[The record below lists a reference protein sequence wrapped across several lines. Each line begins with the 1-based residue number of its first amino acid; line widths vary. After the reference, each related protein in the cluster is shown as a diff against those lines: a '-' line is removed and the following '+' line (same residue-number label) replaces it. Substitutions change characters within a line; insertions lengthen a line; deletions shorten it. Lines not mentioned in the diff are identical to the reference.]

1 MAMSTTQLV
10 VRGPEQG
17 RASWFLNSLVTERVQ
32 MAETGGAYG
41 ITEHLL
47 TAASNPPVHVHDDE
61 DEAFYVLDG
70 ELELEVAGQV
80 VVAGPG
86 TYALAPRAVPHTFRV
101 LTPTV
106 RMLVIGS
113 GKASDN
119 IEHFF
124 HAVGDP
130 AAERVLP
137 EPGAPDIERLA
148 SVAAADGI
156 AFV

>member
-1 MAMSTTQLV
+1 MTATTTQLI
-10 VRGPEQG
+10 VRGPEEG
-17 RASWFLNSLVTERVQ
+17 RASWFLNSLVTERVA
-32 MAETGGAYG
+32 MAETAGAYG
-41 ITEHLL
+41 ITEHRL
-47 TAASNPPVHVHDDE
+47 TAASNPPVHVHHDE

-70 ELELEVAGQV
+70 ELELEVDGQV
-80 VVAGPG
+80 FVATPG
-86 TYALAPRAVPHTFRV
+86 TFALAPRAVPHTFRV

-113 GKASDN
+113 GKPSDN

-124 HAVGDP
+124 HTVGEP

-137 EPGAPDIERLA
+137 EPAAPDMERLVSTA
-148 SVAAADGI
+148 TADGI

>member
-1 MAMSTTQLV
+1 MTTSTTAPV
-10 VRGPEQG
+10 VRGPDEG

-47 TAASNPPVHVHDDE
+47 TAASNPPVHVHHEE

-70 ELELEVAGQV
+70 ELELEVDGKV
-80 VVAGPG
+80 VVATPG

-113 GKASDN
+113 GKPSAN

-137 EPGAPDIERLA
+137 VPSAPDMARLV
-148 SVAAADGI
+148 SIAAADGI
-156 AFV
+156 EFV